1 MKIIIDAFGGDNAP
15 LEVLKGSAMAV
26 EEYGVEV
33 ILAGDQEKIKQ
44 CAGENGVSMKNMEIL
59 HASQVIPVEAD
70 PTALLKEY
78 SESSMAV
85 GLKALKEGKG
95 DAFVS
100 AGSTGALVVGSSLI
114 VKRMKGVRRAGI
126 ATVIPSAGGNYLLM
140 DAGANA
146 ECHADMLVQFGVMGS
161 VYMKQLM
168 GIANPRVGLV
178 NIGTEETKGLDVQR
192 ETYHLLQKA
201 PVNFIGNVEARGLPL
216 GECDVAVA
224 DGFTGNIILKLTE
237 GLAKFLTGEL
247 KEMLFQS
254 TKTKLGALL
263 IKDSL
268 AGFKKKLDYKE
279 HGGAPLLGTAKPV
292 FKAHGSSDAR
302 AFKNAIRQAKT
313 YVENNV
319 VSEMETALAQLKTKE
334 AEAAPKAE

>member
-1 MKIIIDAFGGDNAP
+1 MKIIVDAFGGDNAP

-26 EEYGVEV
+26 QEYGVSITLV
-33 ILAGDQEKIKQ
+33 GDEEKIKQ
-44 CAGENGVSMKNMEIL
+44 CAKENQISLENMEIL
-59 HASQVIPVEAD
+59 HASQVIPVEEE

-78 SESSMAV
+78 SDSSMAV
-85 GLKALKEGKG
+85 GMKALKEGKG

-114 VKRMKGVRRAGI
+114 VKRMKGVRRAGL
-126 ATVIPSAGGNYLLM
+126 ATVIPNAGGNYLLM

-146 ECHADMLVQFGVMGS
+146 ECRPEMLTQFGVMGS
-161 VYMKQLM
+161 VYMEHLM
-168 GIANPRVGLV
+168 GIKSPRVGLV
-178 NIGTEETKGLDVQR
+178 NIGTEETKGLDLHR

-201 PVNFIGNVEARGLPL
+201 PVNFVGNVEARGLPL

-224 DGFTGNIILKLTE
+224 EGFTGNIILKLTE

-254 TKTKLGALL
+254 TKTKIGALL
-263 IKDSL
+263 IKDGL
-268 AGFKKKLDYKE
+268 NGFKKKLDYKE
-279 HGGAPLLGTAKPV
+279 HGGAPLLGSARPV
-292 FKAHGSSDAR
+292 IKAHGSSDAK

-313 YVENNV
+313 FVENNV
-319 VSEMETALAQLKTKE
+319 ISEMETALAQLKAKE
-334 AEAAPKAE
+334 EE